1 MHKEKLKIETITIGK
16 EQMKGCC
23 RTTNMIGTHEGY
35 ADKKLRYYRLRKEL
49 KEQETEVEMLHKN
62 RTEHLLLK
70 ERVEEMKEKMEL
82 LNLVMEDNKKQMA
95 EIKTRTAEV
104 SNLNAMRR
112 KELPIFHQRLEKMS
126 KILEQYEAKIKDKR
140 EHLTRSE
147 GQLKGVVRANI
158 KQLTTNIFPI
168 SQVKP
173 TPSSS
178 EGEPGQRDTAS
189 AIAEASQTT
198 YVRGR
203 WVYTDTSHETRY
215 KVVEPILSGPGDY
228 AAHYLLSIPSVA
240 VPSSEGEG
248 EDSGS
253 GGEGGATATE
263 SGAGGV
269 ERLGGA
275 VSVCAGLTYLT
286 QLVNTLAF
294 YLDVTLPKKLCYSE
308 FCRGELT
315 EAQFAR
321 RVCRLNTNVLYLCL
335 SQKVPPSVLR
345 PTHTTPNVLALLDT
359 QQADLGRQ
367 GSFEIA
373 ESLVESMEEGME
385 EEDQGGDGSDTE
397 EEEDTDTLSAEW
409 ETVPNFTL
417 PETTSGPPTHQAY
430 STFSSTAVY
439 SQAVGQ
445 TGAAGT
451 AGGIVSSAAASVI
464 SLFRGL
470 SGATTH
476 QK

>member
-1 MHKEKLKIETITIGK
+1 M
-16 EQMKGCC
+16 
-23 RTTNMIGTHEGY
+23 
-35 ADKKLRYYRLRKEL
+35 KEL
-49 KEQETEVEMLHKN
+49 KEQETEVELLHKD

-70 ERVEEMKEKMEL
+70 EQVEEMKEKMEL
-82 LNLVMEDNKKQMA
+82 LNLVLQENKKQLA
-95 EIKTRTAEV
+95 EMKIRTAEV
-104 SNLNAMRR
+104 CNRNAVRQ
-112 KELPIFHQRLEKMS
+112 KELPIFHQRLNKMT
-126 KILEQYEAKIKDKR
+126 KILDQYEAKIKDKR
-140 EHLTRSE
+140 ENLTKSE
-147 GQLKGVVRANI
+147 GQLKSVVRESI
-158 KQLTTNIFPI
+158 KELTTNIFPI

-228 AAHYLLSIPSVA
+228 SAPYLLSIPSVA

-253 GGEGGATATE
+253 GGEGGATE

-269 ERLGGA
+269 ERLGSA

-286 QLVNTLAF
+286 QLINILAF

-417 PETTSGPPTHQAY
+417 PETTTGPPTHQAY

-439 SQAVGQ
+439 SQAAGQ

-470 SGATTH
+470 GGATTH